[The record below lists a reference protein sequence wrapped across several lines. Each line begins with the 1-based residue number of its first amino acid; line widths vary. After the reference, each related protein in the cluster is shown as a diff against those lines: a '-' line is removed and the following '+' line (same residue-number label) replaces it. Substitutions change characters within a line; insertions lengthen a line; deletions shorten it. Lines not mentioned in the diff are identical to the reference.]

1 MNQYLL
7 TFINQFKQGFEYR
20 GAFLLFTIMNLVST
34 IASIFLWVFIFN
46 TTEISSTLTK
56 DEIIV
61 YFFLVNA
68 LVFFSSARVKLVSDA
83 VRNGDISNILVKPTS
98 VIKHYFAVG
107 VGSAL
112 SRNLTQIPLNLFI
125 AFGYA
130 AWAGVNIELY
140 NIIQFIL
147 IIPLIFLLNYSFFM
161 IFGMLSFWTT
171 DNSAFLQIIT
181 NFGNLLSGRWIPL
194 FFLPTFI
201 QNLLKF
207 LPFQYFIYFPVMLI
221 LGKINF
227 ENYML
232 GILYM
237 IIQILFF
244 LILTNILY
252 IRGIRRYEG
261 YGM

>member
-1 MNQYLL
+1 MNQYIL

-20 GAFLLFTIMNLVST
+20 GGFFIATVLNLVST
-34 IASIFLWVFIFN
+34 IASIFLWIFIYS
-46 TTEISSTLTK
+46 TTNLSSSLTK

-61 YFFLVNA
+61 YFFLVNT
-68 LVFFSSARVKLVSDA
+68 VSFFSSARIKLISED

-107 VGSAL
+107 VGVAL
-112 SRNLTQIPLNLFI
+112 SRNITQIPLNLFI

-130 AWAGVNIELY
+130 FWAGVNIEFL
-140 NIIQFIL
+140 NIVQFIS

-181 NFGNLLSGRWIPL
+181 NLGNLLSGKWIPL
-194 FFLPTFI
+194 LFLPTII
-201 QNLLKF
+201 QNILKF

-221 LGKINF
+221 LGKIGF
-227 ENYML
+227 ENYVL
-232 GILYM
+232 GVLYM
-237 IIQILFF
+237 ILQIIIF
-244 LILTNILY
+244 LTITNILY
-252 IRGIRRYEG
+252 VRGIRRYEG